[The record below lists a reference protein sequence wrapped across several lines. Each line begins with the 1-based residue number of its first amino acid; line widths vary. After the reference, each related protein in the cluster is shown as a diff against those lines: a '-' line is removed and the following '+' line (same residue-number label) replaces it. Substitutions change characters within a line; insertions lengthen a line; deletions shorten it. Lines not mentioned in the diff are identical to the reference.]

1 MRPAATKQER
11 EFWNAFAL
19 CMLEP
24 FKTTIRKVVL
34 RMLFDYPIRRL
45 PPELARIARP
55 LRAARREFSPRKKR
69 RYS

>member
-1 MRPAATKQER
+1 MRPKLVQQEKQ
-11 EFWNAFAL
+11 FWDAFAL

-24 FKTTIRKVVL
+24 FKTTIRKVVV

-55 LRAARREFSPRKKR
+55 LRAARREFMPRAKK
-69 RYS
+69 